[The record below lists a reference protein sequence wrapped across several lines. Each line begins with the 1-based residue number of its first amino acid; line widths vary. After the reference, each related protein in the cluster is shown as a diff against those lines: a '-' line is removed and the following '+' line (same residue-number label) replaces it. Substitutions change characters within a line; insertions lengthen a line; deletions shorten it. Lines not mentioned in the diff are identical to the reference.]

1 MKIKYLGTAAAEGIP
16 AVFCECDVCKK
27 ARALGDKNVRT
38 RSQALIDDKILIDF
52 PPDTYFH
59 VLKYN
64 LALCDVKTCLITHSH
79 ADHLYADE
87 LYMRCTKFAKIND
100 GNNPLC
106 IYSDKSGFDIVNEVI
121 NKKGLSGNILKTR
134 LVKPL
139 EKVEADGYEIMPFR
153 ALHDESTTPLLYL
166 IEKDT
171 KSILY
176 ANDTSG
182 IEDGALEYL
191 KTLKKPLSLVSF
203 DCTFAN
209 NPEYKH
215 MRHMNLSKCAE
226 EKQKLL
232 DIGAADNK
240 TVFILNHFS
249 HNGKDVL
256 YDDFSQIAKEYGF
269 LVSFDGMEIEV

>member
-16 AVFCECDVCKK
+16 AVFCGCDVCKK
-27 ARALGDKNVRT
+27 ARALGDKNIRT

-59 VLKYN
+59 TLKYN
-64 LALCDVKTCLITHSH
+64 IPLFEIKACLITHSH

-87 LYMRCTKFAKIND
+87 LYMRCSKFAKIND

-121 NKKGLSGNILKTR
+121 NKKGLSDNILKTR

-139 EKVEADGYEIMPFR
+139 ERFDFDGYEIMPLR
-153 ALHDESTTPLLYL
+153 ALHDESTTPLLYI
-166 IEKDT
+166 IEKCG
-171 KSILY
+171 KSIFY

-182 IEDGALEYL
+182 IEDGAFEYL
-191 KTLKKPLSLVSF
+191 KTLKNPLSLVSF

-226 EKQKLL
+226 EKQRLL
-232 DIGAADNK
+232 EIGAADDK
-240 TVFILNHFS
+240 TVFVLNHFS

-256 YDDFSQIAKEYGF
+256 YDDFSKIAKQYGF
-269 LVSFDGMEIEV
+269 EVSFDGMEIEV